1 MRWQT
6 VRLGDVARVVSGATP
21 KTGVP
26 EYWGGPIPWA
36 TPAELSRLGSS
47 RIHATE
53 RTLTEAGFSS
63 SGVNILPV
71 GSVLLSSRA
80 PIGLVAIN
88 TVPMGTNQ
96 GFKSLVPSDRV
107 LAPFLYWW
115 LKSHTALLQSKGR
128 GATFLELSKA
138 EVERLQIPLPP
149 LPEQRRIAAILDE
162 AAALRSTWGET
173 RESARRAISS
183 RISALLSKSTDIKP
197 LAQLLAEPMRNGI
210 SPSRGGR
217 YEGEVL
223 TLSAITRGAFDPR
236 QRKSDLFA
244 APHAADKL
252 AIEGLHLIC
261 RGNGNAELVGA
272 MVAVTEQLDG
282 VAFPDTMIGFR
293 PSSEINSP
301 TLVAAW
307 RHPTVRDQLRRAA
320 RTTNGTYKVNQQSL
334 SSIMVPVPRREDQE
348 QIAALDAERTK
359 LDSQLAQ
366 GLVSLDELFASLQ
379 HRAFRG
385 EL

>member
-1 MRWQT
+1 VRWET
-6 VRLGDVARVVSGATP
+6 VPLGEVARVVSGATP

>member
-1 MRWQT
+1 VRW
-6 VRLGDVARVVSGATP
+6 
-21 KTGVP
+21 
-26 EYWGGPIPWA
+26 E
-36 TPAELSRLGSS
+36 
-47 RIHATE
+47 
-53 RTLTEAGFSS
+53 
-63 SGVNILPV
+63 
-71 GSVLLSSRA
+71 
-80 PIGLVAIN
+80 
-88 TVPMGTNQ
+88 TVPLGEVAAIHMGQAPLGESYNDRGEGLGLIAGPGDFSNGGLKVKKFTTSPTKRTRP
-96 GFKSLVPSDRV
+96 GDLVVGVRASIGDLATADGEYCLGRGVAAVRPNEKLDSGYARQV
-107 LAPFLYWW
+107 LRWLAPELA
-115 LKSHTALLQSKGR
+115 SRGR
-128 GATFLELSKA
+128 GATFRT
-138 EVERLQIPLPP
+138 VTRLDIETLPIPLPP
-149 LPEQRRIAAILDE
+149 LSEQRRIAAILD
-162 AAALRSTWGET
+162 AADALRSTWGEIRDST
-173 RESARRAISS
+173 RRAISR
-183 RISALLSKSTDIKP
+183 RISGFFSKPTDIKP

-244 APHAADKL
+244 APHASDKL
-252 AIEGLHLIC
+252 ATEGLHLVC

-272 MVAVTEQLDG
+272 MVAVTDQPDG

-307 RHPTVRDQLRRAA
+307 RHPTVRDQIRRAA

-366 GLVSLDELFASLQ
+366 GLVSLNELFASLQ

>member
-1 MRWQT
+1 VRWET
-6 VRLGDVARVVSGATP
+6 VRLGEVVSPVSSRAGARELPVYSVTKHSGFVPSTDYFKKQVFSQDLSTYKVVEKGQFAYATIHLDEGSIGVAPEACIISPMYTVFSVDQSRVDAGYLIRLMKSP
-21 KTGVP
+21 KAVAQ
-26 EYWGGPIPWA
+26 Y
-36 TPAELSRLGSS
+36 SRLG
-47 RIHATE
+47 RGTAE
-53 RTLTEAGFSS
+53 RRKSISLEA
-63 SGVNILPV
+63 L
-71 GSVLLSSRA
+71 
-80 PIGLVAIN
+80 
-88 TVPMGTNQ
+88 
-96 GFKSLVPSDRV
+96 
-107 LAPFLYWW
+107 
-115 LKSHTALLQSKGR
+115 GR
-128 GATFLELSKA
+128 LE
-138 EVERLQIPLPP
+138 VHLPP

-162 AAALRSTWGET
+162 ADALRSTWGET

>member
-1 MRWQT
+1 M
-6 VRLGDVARVVSGATP
+6 
-21 KTGVP
+21 
-26 EYWGGPIPWA
+26 
-36 TPAELSRLGSS
+36 
-47 RIHATE
+47 
-53 RTLTEAGFSS
+53 
-63 SGVNILPV
+63 NILPV

>member
-1 MRWQT
+1 MP
-6 VRLGDVARVVSGATP
+6 LGEVARVVSGATP